1 MVTELSQRVAE
12 LENEAAGTRALY
24 GTAARQVGQL
34 EEAAALARR
43 EAADAALL
51 RTQLV
56 EVRAALELAN
66 RRAESLAAKL
76 AGAPDQAAFDA
87 ARAAAEDYLGQLRG
101 AQARLASMVPKSE
114 FDALSARLAESDSE
128 KMRLRAELA
137 EVATE
142 LETTEVFVEN
152 VEALPQSAK
161 LLFMEL
167 SRLETV
173 DPDELQVNYERIGQ
187 ELRARVIDSVSFTTG
202 STEIDPPQAASV
214 RAAMAG
220 TSEGSFILVVGYAS
234 KTGTF
239 DLNKSLSSGRATG
252 VADLVVPV
260 AKPGQM
266 VRAVFFGQTDRFSS
280 SDVYDDQI
288 CEVWEI
294 RR

>member
-1 MVTELSQRVAE
+1 
-12 LENEAAGTRALY
+12 
-24 GTAARQVGQL
+24 
-34 EEAAALARR
+34 
-43 EAADAALL
+43 LL
-51 RTQLV
+51 RTQLA

-76 AGAPDQAAFDA
+76 AGAPDPAAFDG
-87 ARAAAEDYLGQLRG
+87 ARAAAEDYLRQLRD
-101 AQARLASMVPKSE
+101 AQAQLASMVPRAE
-114 FDALSARLAESDSE
+114 FDALSARLAE
-128 KMRLRAELA
+128 AEA
-137 EVATE
+137 AREPE
-142 LETTEVFVEN
+142 PTEVFVEN
-152 VEALPQSAK
+152 VEMLPQSAR

-173 DPDELQVNYERIGQ
+173 DPDELQANYERIGQ
-187 ELRARVIDSVSFTTG
+187 ELRARVIDTVSFATG
-202 STEIDPPQAASV
+202 STEIDPSQAASV
-214 RAAMAG
+214 RSAMAG
-220 TSEGSFILVVGYAS
+220 TSDGSFVLVVGYAS

-239 DLNKSLSSGRATG
+239 DLNKALSSGRATA

-280 SDVYDDQI
+280 GDVYDDQI